1 MRLSA
6 WRHLSENDKLPISTS
21 QRETMPSPV
30 FHTIGLIGKFG
41 DPHVADTLNQ
51 IAAHLR
57 QRELRVLLDESSAR
71 LIPDNGLEVASRTT
85 IGEQCDLAI
94 IMGGDGTMLN
104 AARSLVNYEVPI
116 LGVNL
121 GRLGFL
127 ADVSP
132 GEIPHSLDRVL
143 AGQFREA
150 HRSLLH
156 AQVIHEGRIAS
167 ETDALND
174 VVVHK
179 REVARMIEV
188 DTFLD
193 GRFVNTYRADGL
205 IISTPTGSTAY
216 ALAGGGPIIHPG
228 LEAVVLVPICPHTL
242 THRPIVVKADCV
254 IEVVLNAANSTQ
266 TQITCDGQVSLAIEP
281 GDRIVIRKKDRKV
294 RLIHPVNHDYFKLL
308 RAKLRW
314 GLGPDASTFP

>member
-1 MRLSA
+1 
-6 WRHLSENDKLPISTS
+6 
-21 QRETMPSPV
+21 MPTLA

-41 DPHVADTLNQ
+41 DPNVAGTLNQ

-57 QRELRVLLDESSAR
+57 QRQLRVLLDDGSAR
-71 LIPDNGLEVASRTT
+71 LIPDHDLEIASLAA

-94 IMGGDGTMLN
+94 VMGGDGTLLN
-104 AARSLVNYEVPI
+104 AARSLVDHEVPI

-132 GEIPHSLDRVL
+132 SEIPHRLDAVL
-143 AGQFREA
+143 SGHFREA
-150 HRSLLH
+150 RRLLLH
-156 AQVIHEGRIAS
+156 AQILREDQVTGEAY
-167 ETDALND
+167 ALND

-188 DTFLD
+188 DAFVD
-193 GRFVNTYRADGL
+193 GRFLNAYRADGL

-216 ALAGGGPIIHPG
+216 ALAGGGPIIHPA

-242 THRPIVVKADCV
+242 THRPIVVKADSV
-254 IEVVLNAANSTQ
+254 IEVVLNSANTTQ
-266 TQITCDGQVSLAIEP
+266 TQVTCDGQVSLAIEP
-281 GDRIVIRKKDRKV
+281 GDQIIIRKKTRKV
-294 RLIHPVNHDYFKLL
+294 RLLHPLNHDYFELL
-308 RAKLRW
+308 RAKLNW
-314 GLGPDASTFP
+314 GLSPETTPFT

>member
-1 MRLSA
+1 M
-6 WRHLSENDKLPISTS
+6 STL
-21 QRETMPSPV
+21 V

-41 DPHVADTLNQ
+41 DPNVADTLNQ
-51 IAAHLR
+51 IALHLR
-57 QRELRVLLDESSAR
+57 QRQVRVMVDESSAR
-71 LIPDNGLEVASRTT
+71 LIPDNGLEIASRAM

-94 IMGGDGTMLN
+94 VMGGDGTMLN
-104 AARSLVNYEVPI
+104 AARSLVDYEVPI

-132 GEIPHSLDRVL
+132 SEIPHSLDAVL
-143 AGQFREA
+143 NGHFREA
-150 HRSLLH
+150 RRSLLH
-156 AQVIHEGRIAS
+156 AQVVRADQVTGEA
-167 ETDALND
+167 DALND

-188 DTFLD
+188 DAFLD
-193 GRFVNTYRADGL
+193 GRFLNTYRADGL

-242 THRPIVVKADCV
+242 SHRPIVVKADSV
-254 IEVVLNAANSTQ
+254 IEVVLNAANTTQ
-266 TQITCDGQVSLAIEP
+266 TQITCDGQISLSIEP

-294 RLIHPVNHDYFKLL
+294 RLLHPLNHDYFKLL
-308 RAKLRW
+308 RAKLSW
-314 GLGPDASTFP
+314 GLSPEASPFT

>member
-1 MRLSA
+1 
-6 WRHLSENDKLPISTS
+6 
-21 QRETMPSPV
+21 MPTPV

-41 DPHVADTLNQ
+41 DPNVAETLDQ
-51 IAAHLR
+51 IAAYLR
-57 QRELRVLLDESSAR
+57 QRQLRVLLDESSAR
-71 LIPDNGLEVASRTT
+71 LIPDNGLEVASRAA

-132 GEIPHSLDRVL
+132 GEIPHSLDEVL

-150 HRSLLH
+150 RRSLLH
-156 AQVIHEGRIAS
+156 AQVIHGGHVAS

-174 VVVHK
+174 VVIHK

-188 DTFLD
+188 DAFLD
-193 GRFVNTYRADGL
+193 GRFLNAYRADGL

-242 THRPIVVKADCV
+242 THRPIVVKADSV
-254 IEVVLNAANSTQ
+254 IEVVLNAANTTQ
-266 TQITCDGQVSLAIEP
+266 TQITCDGQISLAIEP

-294 RLIHPVNHDYFKLL
+294 RLIHPINHDYFELL

-314 GLGPDASTFP
+314 GLSPEASPFT

>member
-1 MRLSA
+1 M
-6 WRHLSENDKLPISTS
+6 PI
-21 QRETMPSPV
+21 PV

-41 DPHVADTLNQ
+41 DPNVAGALNQ
-51 IAAHLR
+51 IAAHLLQR
-57 QRELRVLLDESSAR
+57 QLRVLLDESSAQ
-71 LIPDNGLEVASRTT
+71 LIPDSGLEVASRAA
-85 IGEQCDLAI
+85 IGEQCDLVVV
-94 IMGGDGTMLN
+94 MGGDGTMLN
-104 AARSLVNYEVPI
+104 AARSLVDYEVPI

-132 GEIPHSLDRVL
+132 SEIPHSLDEVL

-150 HRSLLH
+150 RRSLLH
-156 AQVIHEGRIAS
+156 AQVMHGGQVAS
-167 ETDALND
+167 EADALND

-188 DTFLD
+188 EAFVD
-193 GRFVNTYRADGL
+193 GRFLNAYRADGL

-242 THRPIVVKADCV
+242 THRPIVVKADSV
-254 IEVVLNAANSTQ
+254 IEVVLNAANTTQ

-294 RLIHPVNHDYFKLL
+294 RLIHPISHDYFELL

-314 GLGPDASTFP
+314 GLSPEASPFT

>member
-1 MRLSA
+1 M
-6 WRHLSENDKLPISTS
+6 
-21 QRETMPSPV
+21 V

-41 DPHVADTLNQ
+41 DPNFSDTLGQ
-51 IAAHLR
+51 IADYLR
-57 QRELRVLLDESSAR
+57 QRQLRVLIDESSAH
-71 LIPDNGLEVASRTT
+71 LVPNNSLEIASRAA
-85 IGEQCDLAI
+85 IGQQCDLVI
-94 IMGGDGTMLN
+94 VMGGDGTMLN
-104 AARSLVNYEVPI
+104 AARSLVDYEVPI

-132 GEIPHSLDRVL
+132 SEIPHSLDEVL

-150 HRSLLH
+150 RRSLLN
-156 AQVIHEGRIAS
+156 AQIVHEGHVTGEA
-167 ETDALND
+167 DALND

-188 DTFLD
+188 DAFVD
-193 GRFVNTYRADGL
+193 GRFLNAYRTDGL

-216 ALAGGGPIIHPG
+216 ALAGGGPIIYPG

-242 THRPIVVKADCV
+242 TNRPIVVKADSM
-254 IEVVLNAANSTQ
+254 IEVVLNAAKT
-266 TQITCDGQVSLAIEP
+266 TDTLVTCDGQVSLAIAA
-281 GDRIVIRKKDRKV
+281 GDRVVIRKKDRKM
-294 RLIHPVNHDYFKLL
+294 RLIHPISHDYFKLL

-314 GLGPDASTFP
+314 GLGPEVSPFT